1 MIPATL
7 LATLLATATAAVFN
21 VTDEG
26 AVADGKTDCTAA
38 IQKSI
43 DRAEAAGG
51 GTVKL
56 PPASSPYLVH
66 KTLVIRGDKVVL
78 SGKGATIRLADGAA
92 NGTAGKRT
100 TASQV
105 HVLLIHGT
113 PRRRVDSVRVLGLT
127 IDANIQGQQDYYNP
141 RALVVEFAQNVLI
154 RDVTILRPFVG
165 LDIGAGSRNCEVRN
179 CVVTEWLEDGFD
191 ASGDAD
197 KGSRAITT
205 NIRFINCQARNAPQ
219 STGNAW
225 EIEDGVRHIVVQD
238 CLVENVPRGNG
249 FGLRNHWKAGVIDV
263 SRDVQLRRVT
273 IRNVGGKYG
282 IYGHSAPRDRY
293 PDNRF
298 VSVRLIDVTCDA
310 PVLFHG
316 PMEQLTIQGGR
327 YGALFLGWKYDHST
341 EKRGEVAAMTNTTVR
356 VSHATFSRIDVMAD
370 DARVSLFNLLIDGKG
385 KSRHGVQVVG
395 GTDLRISHCT
405 ISGTGTG
412 VELEGTAAATL
423 RNSIVWGNKLGLT
436 GAKSRPIVDHCCL
449 QDPLPETA
457 VDRGG
462 NLNTP
467 PLFVPGPS
475 GGFYLADGTRRSPCI
490 DAGRNP
496 AAYSG
501 IDELTTRR
509 DLRRDT
515 GRADLGFHYPAPSP
529 RRGPPQKPGS

>member
-1 MIPATL
+1 MTPATL
-7 LATLLATATAAVFN
+7 LATTLATMLATVFD

-26 AVADGKTDCTAA
+26 AIADGKTDCTAA
-38 IQKSI
+38 IQKAI

-56 PPASSPYLVH
+56 PPSRSPYLVR
-66 KTLVIRGDKVVL
+66 KTLVIRGDRVVL

-105 HVLLIHGT
+105 HVLLIHGK
-113 PRRRVDSVRVLGLT
+113 PERRVDSVRVLGLT

-154 RDVTILRPFVG
+154 RGVTIQRPFVG
-165 LDIGAGSRNCEVRN
+165 LDIGAGSRNCEVRD

-197 KGSRAITT
+197 KGSKAITA
-205 NIRFINCQARNAPQ
+205 NVRFINCQARNAPR

-225 EIEDGVRHIVVQD
+225 EIEDGVRGIVVQD

-282 IYGHSAPRDRY
+282 IYSHSAPRDKF
-293 PDNRF
+293 PDNRY
-298 VSVRLIDVTCDA
+298 VNVRLIDVTCAA
-310 PVLFHG
+310 PVLFYG
-316 PMEQLTIQGGR
+316 PMERLTIQGGS

-341 EKRGEVAAMTNTTVR
+341 QKRGEAAAMSNTSVR
-356 VSHATFSRIDVMAD
+356 VSHAAFRRIDVMAT
-370 DARVSLFNLLIDGKG
+370 DARVSLYNLLIDGAG

-395 GTDLRISHCT
+395 GTDVRISHCT
-405 ISGTGTG
+405 ITGTETG

-423 RNSIVWGNKLGLT
+423 RNSIVWGNKAGLT
-436 GAKSRPIVDHCCL
+436 GSASRPIIDHCCL
-449 QDPLPETA
+449 QGSVPGTA

-462 NLNTP
+462 NLNTS
-467 PLFVPGPS
+467 PLFVPGPA
-475 GGFYLADGTRRSPCI
+475 GRFYLSVIPRPSPCI
-490 DAGRNP
+490 DAGRNA

-501 IDELTTRR
+501 IDERTTRR
-509 DLRRDT
+509 DLHRDR
-515 GRADLGFHYPAPSP
+515 GHADLGYHYPIPTP
-529 RRGPPQKPGS
+529 HRGPPKKPGS